1 MIAFFMGKQLERHW
15 LKGQGSRIAAAG
27 VPHLRIRHVQVSRA
41 WFFSITTLIGR
52 MMTWTAN
59 LNTASNASKVPAPRL
74 NVLLLL
80 KGWCSS
86 CDSHNTITWSAFCHP
101 LTTSEYRP
109 EIKMAHFRR
118 MIL

>member
-1 MIAFFMGKQLERHW
+1 
-15 LKGQGSRIAAAG
+15 
-27 VPHLRIRHVQVSRA
+27 
-41 WFFSITTLIGR
+41 

-118 MIL
+118 MIQ